1 MRRHNTV
8 FFDRVPKINIK
19 KFRKSNE
26 EAKNNKQPDSPV
38 ANLPRSSSMMKLL
51 NVAQFQNIF
60 EEAEEEVQLQR
71 SEVEKVLTD
80 KIKEMKDRLQA
91 NKLFMNMVIHDLRS
105 PSENIHHGLTQGKD
119 LLNSKVAK
127 IMEKTQEMIFKK
139 IILNSQ

>member
-1 MRRHNTV
+1 
-8 FFDRVPKINIK
+8 
-19 KFRKSNE
+19 
-26 EAKNNKQPDSPV
+26 
-38 ANLPRSSSMMKLL
+38 MKLL